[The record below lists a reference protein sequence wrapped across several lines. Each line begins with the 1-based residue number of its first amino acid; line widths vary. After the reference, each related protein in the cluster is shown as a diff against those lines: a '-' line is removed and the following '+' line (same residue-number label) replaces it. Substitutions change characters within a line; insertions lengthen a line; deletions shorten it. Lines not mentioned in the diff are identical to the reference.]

1 MINSYGMSDVG
12 LVRNSNEDSYA
23 LDPERGLFVVA
34 DGMGGAQAGETAS
47 RIAVETLSAEIRRA
61 GADAPPEALIHAVE
75 LANEN
80 IREAAER
87 NPAHAGMGTTVVAVL
102 VRLPKVYVAN
112 VGDSRGY
119 LWTHGELF
127 CVTSDD
133 TWVNQVGRGLGLS
146 DEQLRKHPYRNVL
159 TRAVGAEDHIEVK
172 VQEIG
177 LLPGD
182 MLLLCSDGLHT
193 VTGEDALLEVL
204 EKPGSLQQKCE
215 ALIAAAIAKG
225 APDNVTAVLI
235 EASEGLTRPAEDA
248 TSTA

>member
-12 LVRNSNEDSYA
+12 LVRSSNEDSYV

-47 RIAVETLSAEIRRA
+47 RIAVETLAAEIRRA
-61 GADAPPEALIHAVE
+61 GADATPETLVHAVE

-80 IREAAER
+80 IRGAAER

-102 VRLPKVYVAN
+102 VRLPKAYVAS

-159 TRAVGAEDHIEVK
+159 TRAVGAEDRIEVK

-193 VTGEDALLEVL
+193 VTGEDALLEIL
-204 EKPGSLQQKCE
+204 EKPGSIQQKCE
-215 ALIAAAIAKG
+215 QLIAAAIGRG

-235 EASEGLTRPAEDA
+235 DHVGSAATPPEPESEAV
-248 TSTA
+248 

>member
-12 LVRNSNEDSYA
+12 LVRNSNEDSYI
-23 LDPERGLFVVA
+23 LDPEKGLFVVA

-47 RIAVETLSAEIRRA
+47 RIAVETLSAEIQRA
-61 GADAPPEALIHAVE
+61 GASATAETLVHAVE

-80 IREAAER
+80 IRGAAER

-102 VRLPKVYVAN
+102 VQLPKAYVAS

-119 LWTHGELF
+119 LWTHRELF

-159 TRAVGAEDHIEVK
+159 TRAVGAEDRIEVK
-172 VQEIG
+172 AQEID

-182 MLLLCSDGLHT
+182 LLLLCSDGLHS
-193 VTGEDALLEVL
+193 VTGEDALLEIL

-215 ALIAAAIAKG
+215 QLIAAALARG
-225 APDNVTAVLI
+225 APDNITAILV
-235 EASEGLTRPAEDA
+235 EHGGDAGPPVEHESGAE
-248 TSTA
+248 